1 MLAALAASLA
11 CSCLGILALARFAFE
26 LWSARRRE
34 PVNLSS
40 PAEGGAS
47 GSGLLARFKIV
58 ARLLAL
64 LTTSAI
70 LFWLAYRLARWALA
84 PIA

>member
-1 MLAALAASLA
+1 MLAALAASLV

-26 LWSARRRE
+26 LWSALRRE
-34 PVNLSS
+34 PFNSS
-40 PAEGGAS
+40 SQAEGGP
-47 GSGLLARFKIV
+47 LHRFKIV

-70 LFWLAYRLARWALA
+70 LFWLAYRLARWGLG
-84 PIA
+84 PIS